1 MKQQDSDDG
10 SDWTEEE
17 VIDEEGGGGRQ
28 DHVRPK
34 ASKHEGDETV
44 FDSPVGSSAAN
55 TIRICSANES
65 GSTSNS
71 GGKNAV
77 TISTTPKKSNGYT
90 STTMSDDINDNNIN
104 SNSNMNDLKTPTM
117 SSSSKRPPSKSPGT
131 SKSPARSA
139 LNKSPKMPPL
149 VVATASLSPPPSA
162 TPARKPERQLSFANG
177 LTISQHSHSTKGRSS
192 IDSTRTTTTS
202 ATSTATNASTSQ
214 SRRCSRRKVQWKKS
228 VRVNVIP
235 NLSYFSTQ
243 EKLLTWYTADEYSL
257 MEDECDLTSEC
268 LDARKPLWPGFCARG
283 LESWTLDGEQRK
295 EQHVQLAIDIVWQAQ
310 LDQWRQASNTDECWE
325 FIRSQYLQVSKQ
337 CLKLANQ
344 LAQADERE
352 IQPYLSSVKALE
364 KSRRKMLGL
373 RSRSSSRGGSS
384 SSSKRIIRRG
394 KVVRTVSDTTAIE
407 KQILSQ
413 SAHGPNT
420 RRSPRRCLSDM
431 PSTPTKPVLRPA
443 IKYTDDDWDQTPVAG
458 SNRGGRRG
466 KSRSASDAIGY
477 VTEDNDDDETNNT
490 YDDDDDDDTDGSST
504 LASSIV
510 EAYSNKKKLAN
521 KKIEFKPKSKTKVPT
536 SPVGS
541 LAASITTT
549 DSSSI
554 IRRMRSHLSVAS
566 DESTRRRITRTAAMK
581 VPL

>member
-1 MKQQDSDDG
+1 MILQESDDG
-10 SDWTEEE
+10 SDWTEEGE
-17 VIDEEGGGGRQ
+17 RRGGGERQ
-28 DHVRPK
+28 QHVRPP
-34 ASKHEGDETV
+34 ASTLEDENGAAIE
-44 FDSPVGSSAAN
+44 SPVGIVAST
-55 TIRICSANES
+55 TIRIAGSSKNSA
-65 GSTSNS
+65 GI
-71 GGKNAV
+71 V
-77 TISTTPKKSNGYT
+77 TTPKKSNGHS
-90 STTMSDDINDNNIN
+90 STIVSDKTCSSNNN
-104 SNSNMNDLKTPTM
+104 NNNMNDLKTPKM

-139 LNKSPKMPPL
+139 LNKSPKMPPPM
-149 VVATASLSPPPSA
+149 VATTSLSPPPSA
-162 TPARKPERQLSFANG
+162 AAASASAAAAARKPERQLSFANG

-192 IDSTRTTTTS
+192 IDSTRTNSTS
-202 ATSTATNASTSQ
+202 VTSTTSTATNASTSQ
-214 SRRCSRRKVQWKKS
+214 SRRRSRRKVQWKKS

-337 CLKLANQ
+337 CLKLAAQ

-373 RSRSSSRGGSS
+373 RSRSSSRSRGGTG

-407 KQILSQ
+407 RQVLSQ
-413 SAHGPNT
+413 SAHGPDT

-431 PSTPTKPVLRPA
+431 PSTPTLPILRPA
-443 IKYTDDDWDQTPVAG
+443 IKYTDGWDQTPVAG
-458 SNRGGRRG
+458 SNRGSRRG

-477 VTEDNDDDETNNT
+477 VTEDNDDETSNT
-490 YDDDDDDDTDGSST
+490 HEDDDDDDDTDGSST